1 MPGWWFGTFFIFP
14 YVGNVI
20 IPFDFHIFF
29 KMVGQPPTR
38 CSCSPINFPFGDDT
52 THIIWC
58 SLGDAWPAFDHTSSV
73 FFAQQWKPNRS
84 RPAHK
89 ATTCRKSNAFCCRK
103 RRWQPLISSIQM
115 DPNGRFTIYTC
126 IYIIIYIYTCIE
138 RVPHIHIVKNNNN
151 T

>member
-52 THIIWC
+52 THNLMLTWGC
-58 SLGDAWPAFDHTSSV
+58 LAGLTDHTSSV
-73 FFAQQWKPNRS
+73 FSRS
-84 RPAHK
+84 NGSQIGAGRLTK
-89 ATTCRKSNAFCCRK
+89 Q
-103 RRWQPLISSIQM
+103 RRAANPTPSAAAKGG
-115 DPNGRFTIYTC
+115 DNPNGCDFKH
-126 IYIIIYIYTCIE
+126 
-138 RVPHIHIVKNNNN
+138 PNGSKW
-151 T
+151 